1 MILCCDRNDSVTEH
15 IYASKTDQQMDKK
28 WSQTNVSARVGPAT
42 TPSKMRLSERLEYL
56 KKILTGLASDPLKRR
71 ICAASLAVGTLLIAL
86 AAGSLLEAN
95 RVVQHTLDEQ
105 LTTHLQA
112 TGQSIHESLS
122 HADYAARQAR
132 KQWLQDGRIDSHA
145 GAVEA
150 FPKFKDLIS
159 EIVILNKSGFVVAS
173 SSNATASNNYFG
185 NLEFFRIHQ
194 TSDKDILFI
203 SKSGKTV
210 ESKITTLEYTR
221 PILDQN
227 HKFNG
232 VVVIILNL
240 NTIKNNLV
248 KKTIDFDIRTVLIRN
263 DKKIIIESN
272 IHSSVKSRSRTD
284 NFNFINSANV
294 QIIDDSRNE
303 YYWKSIALDDYS
315 MALYAGTLK
324 DPIHKTNHNIWV
336 LIAALTLTALL
347 ILFYYT
353 MKIVTA
359 VQDRNKILQKLIENK
374 IAISSA
380 NAMKSKFVASIS
392 HEFRT
397 RLNSILGFSE
407 LIGMSDNFE
416 KAQQYG
422 KIVNT
427 SATQLH
433 QLVNTLLDLA
443 KIEAGQMKITRILS
457 DVRELC
463 DSVASIHR
471 SSVEKKELLFDI
483 RYETDI
489 PKTIFTDH
497 IKLMQI
503 LNNLLNNAIK
513 FTDDGAIFFIVS
525 IEKSEWCFS
534 IADTGIGMTPQ
545 QLKNIFTR
553 FNRDRMDQFET
564 TDRPGAGLG
573 MALCKDLVELLDGT
587 IDVYSERNVGT
598 VVKIFLPKNPTNDSI

>member
-1 MILCCDRNDSVTEH
+1 
-15 IYASKTDQQMDKK
+15 
-28 WSQTNVSARVGPAT
+28 
-42 TPSKMRLSERLEYL
+42 
-56 KKILTGLASDPLKRR
+56 
-71 ICAASLAVGTLLIAL
+71 
-86 AAGSLLEAN
+86 
-95 RVVQHTLDEQ
+95 
-105 LTTHLQA
+105 
-112 TGQSIHESLS
+112 
-122 HADYAARQAR
+122 
-132 KQWLQDGRIDSHA
+132 
-145 GAVEA
+145 
-150 FPKFKDLIS
+150 
-159 EIVILNKSGFVVAS
+159 
-173 SSNATASNNYFG
+173 
-185 NLEFFRIHQ
+185 
-194 TSDKDILFI
+194 
-203 SKSGKTV
+203 
-210 ESKITTLEYTR
+210 
-221 PILDQN
+221 
-227 HKFNG
+227 
-232 VVVIILNL
+232 
-240 NTIKNNLV
+240 
-248 KKTIDFDIRTVLIRN
+248 
-263 DKKIIIESN
+263 
-272 IHSSVKSRSRTD
+272 
-284 NFNFINSANV
+284 
-294 QIIDDSRNE
+294 
-303 YYWKSIALDDYS
+303 
-315 MALYAGTLK
+315 
-324 DPIHKTNHNIWV
+324 
-336 LIAALTLTALL
+336 
-347 ILFYYT
+347 
-353 MKIVTA
+353 
-359 VQDRNKILQKLIENK
+359 
-374 IAISSA
+374 
-380 NAMKSKFVASIS
+380 MKSKFVASIS

-397 RLNSILGFSE
+397 PLNSILGFSE

-471 SSVEKKELLFDI
+471 SSVEKKGLLFDI

>member
-1 MILCCDRNDSVTEH
+1 
-15 IYASKTDQQMDKK
+15 
-28 WSQTNVSARVGPAT
+28 
-42 TPSKMRLSERLEYL
+42 
-56 KKILTGLASDPLKRR
+56 
-71 ICAASLAVGTLLIAL
+71 
-86 AAGSLLEAN
+86 
-95 RVVQHTLDEQ
+95 
-105 LTTHLQA
+105 
-112 TGQSIHESLS
+112 
-122 HADYAARQAR
+122 
-132 KQWLQDGRIDSHA
+132 
-145 GAVEA
+145 
-150 FPKFKDLIS
+150 
-159 EIVILNKSGFVVAS
+159 
-173 SSNATASNNYFG
+173 
-185 NLEFFRIHQ
+185 
-194 TSDKDILFI
+194 
-203 SKSGKTV
+203 
-210 ESKITTLEYTR
+210 
-221 PILDQN
+221 
-227 HKFNG
+227 
-232 VVVIILNL
+232 
-240 NTIKNNLV
+240 
-248 KKTIDFDIRTVLIRN
+248 
-263 DKKIIIESN
+263 
-272 IHSSVKSRSRTD
+272 
-284 NFNFINSANV
+284 
-294 QIIDDSRNE
+294 
-303 YYWKSIALDDYS
+303 

-359 VQDRNKILQKLIENK
+359 VQDRNKILQKLKENK

-397 RLNSILGFSE
+397 PLNSILGFSE

-471 SSVEKKELLFDI
+471 SSVEKKGLLFDI